1 MGVVVMIAIAQGVPH
16 RDEIGMRFGIGLSL
30 CRQIPQIGV
39 ALGKGTQAATDD
51 AAMIEGDE
59 DFAAVALVELE
70 ELFDGWNKTTHLEP
84 VV

>member
-1 MGVVVMIAIAQGVPH
+1 MGVVVMVAIAQGVPH

-30 CRQIPQIGV
+30 CGQIPQIGV
-39 ALGKGTQAATDD
+39 ALGKGTHAATDN

-59 DFAAVALVELE
+59 DFAAVVLVELNK
-70 ELFDGWNKTTHLEP
+70 LFDGRNEATHLEP